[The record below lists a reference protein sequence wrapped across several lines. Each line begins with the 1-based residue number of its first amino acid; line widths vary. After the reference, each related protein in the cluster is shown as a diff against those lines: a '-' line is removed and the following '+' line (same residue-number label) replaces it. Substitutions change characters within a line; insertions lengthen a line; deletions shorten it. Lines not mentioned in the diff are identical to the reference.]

1 MKLHRTLLALLLI
14 LSSCG
19 VLQPVKDPAVRHM
32 LDPLVAERPLKS
44 SSPMIAIK
52 RPSIPG
58 YLDRQQLVT
67 RKGDV
72 LVLSEL
78 DLWAESLDVA
88 ISRVT
93 ATNLS
98 RLTGSMNIR
107 PVENFTTL
115 DYPTLLELDLTQF
128 EPGAANT
135 LILQGTWQLQPVNG
149 KPIPTHFF
157 RIEVPIPSPPDSLA
171 GRITAMNRALECL
184 ARQIAA
190 KQHP

>member
-1 MKLHRTLLALLLI
+1 VKLHHTLPSLLLI

-19 VLQPVKDPAVRHM
+19 VLQPVKDQAVHHV
-32 LDPLVAERPLKS
+32 LDPLVVERSLTS
-44 SSPMIAIK
+44 SVPTIAIK

-67 RKGDV
+67 RKGDE

-98 RLTGSMNIR
+98 HLTGSMNIR

-115 DYPTLLELDLTQF
+115 DYPTLLELDITQF
-128 EPGAANT
+128 DPGGTNT
-135 LILQGTWQLQPVNG
+135 LILKGTWKLQPVNG
-149 KPIPTHFF
+149 KPIPAHFF
-157 RIEVPIPSPPDSLA
+157 RIELPIPSTTDSSA
-171 GRITAMNRALECL
+171 GRIIAMNRALESL
-184 ARQIAA
+184 ARQIVAN
-190 KQHP
+190 KHP